1 MKNYLDIIVAKLKE
15 KNTSKILVAIG
26 IFGMLLVLLSGMFTS
41 GEEKTVTS
49 ENGEIN
55 LTAYKKNIEDELSD
69 MLSEIDGV
77 GRNRVMVT
85 LSSGEEYIF
94 AEETKTGN
102 SAMQKSYVIV
112 EKNGEKQALVSRVDS
127 PKVSGVI
134 IVCEGGGNAVV
145 REEVYKAVSTVLGIP
160 LGDIYVTKIS

>member
-41 GEEKTVTS
+41 GEEKSVTS

>member
-1 MKNYLDIIVAKLKE
+1 
-15 KNTSKILVAIG
+15 
-26 IFGMLLVLLSGMFTS
+26 MFTS
-41 GEEKTVTS
+41 GEEKSVTS

>member
-41 GEEKTVTS
+41 GKEKTVTS

>member
-41 GEEKTVTS
+41 GKEKSVTS

>member
-41 GEEKTVTS
+41 GKEKSVTS

-55 LTAYKKNIEDELSD
+55 LTVYKKNIEDELSD